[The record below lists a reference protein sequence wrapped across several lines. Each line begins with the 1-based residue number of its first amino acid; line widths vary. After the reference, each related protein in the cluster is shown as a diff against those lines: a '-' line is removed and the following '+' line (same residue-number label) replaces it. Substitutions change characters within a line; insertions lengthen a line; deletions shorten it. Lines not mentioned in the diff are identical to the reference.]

1 VVPAVLG
8 AHHLGGPPLT
18 PAARGTAKRRV
29 TKQTRYAPHVT
40 GEVRARARKILSRLE
55 KAYPDWGPTLEFSD
69 PLELLV
75 ATILA
80 AQAQDERINEVTRT
94 VVFPKYR
101 TAADY
106 VAVRASVLE
115 RDLKPTGFFR
125 QKTKAVKGAALGIVE
140 RFGGEVPR
148 DMEGLTSL
156 HGVGRKTASIVLANA
171 FGVPAIAVDR
181 HVARVA
187 GRLGLTRQTDPDKI
201 EQDLRAVFREK
212 DWVKATWNLVLHGRR
227 ICNPTPRCPECP
239 VIDLCPYP
247 RKTKATSSA
256 SRPIRRAPRGRA
268 AARR

>member
-1 VVPAVLG
+1 MPVKKAVRKKRPA
-8 AHHLGGPPLT
+8 
-18 PAARGTAKRRV
+18 
-29 TKQTRYAPHVT
+29 TKPYAPKVAP
-40 GEVRARARKILSRLE
+40 ELRARARSILGRLE
-55 KAYPDWGPTLEFSD
+55 RAYPDWGPTLEFAD
-69 PLELLV
+69 PLQLLV

-80 AQAQDERINEVTRT
+80 AQARDERINQVTRE

-106 VAVRASVLE
+106 VAVNVAVLE
-115 RDLKPTGFFR
+115 RDLWPTGFFR

-171 FGVPAIAVDR
+171 FGVPSIAVDR

-187 GRLGLTRQTDPDKI
+187 ARLALTRQADPDRI
-201 EQDLRAVFREK
+201 ELDLRAVFPEK
-212 DWVKATWNLVLHGRR
+212 DWVKATWNLILHGRR
-227 ICNPTPRCPECP
+227 ICNPTPKCPDCP

-247 RKTKATSSA
+247 RKTKVATSA
-256 SRPIRRAPRGRA
+256 SKAIRPRTRPAA

>member
-1 VVPAVLG
+1 MPAKKKVAPKKRPKRKPYVPKV
-8 AHHLGGPPLT
+8 T
-18 PAARGTAKRRV
+18 P
-29 TKQTRYAPHVT
+29 
-40 GEVRARARKILSRLE
+40 ELRARARTILARLE
-55 KAYPDWGPTLEFSD
+55 KAYPDWGPTLEFAS
-69 PLELLV
+69 PLQLLV

-80 AQAQDERINEVTRT
+80 AQARDERINEVTRT

-106 VAVRASVLE
+106 VSVGMAELQ

-125 QKTKAVKGAALGIVE
+125 QKAKAVKGAAQGLVE
-140 RFGGEVPR
+140 RFGGEVPG

-181 HVARVA
+181 HVERVA
-187 GRLGLTRQTDPDKI
+187 TRLGLSRPGKVSDKI
-201 EQDLRAVFREK
+201 EWDLRAVFPER
-212 DWVKATWNLVLHGRR
+212 DWVKATWNLILHGRR
-227 ICNPTPRCPECP
+227 ICNPTPKCPICP

-247 RKTKATSSA
+247 RKTKAISSA
-256 SRPIRRAPRGRA
+256 SRAIPRATRGRA

>member
-1 VVPAVLG
+1 VVPPVLG

-18 PAARGTAKRRV
+18 PAAKATAKRVKKKKPYVPRV
-29 TKQTRYAPHVT
+29 TR
-40 GEVRARARKILSRLE
+40 ELRARARKILGRLE

-106 VAVRASVLE
+106 VAVKASVLE
-115 RDLKPTGFFR
+115 RELKPTGFFR
-125 QKTKAVKGAALGIVE
+125 QKAKAVKGAALGIVE
-140 RFGGEVPR
+140 RFGGMVPH

-156 HGVGRKTASIVLANA
+156 RGVGRKTASIVLANA

-187 GRLGLTRQTDPDKI
+187 GRLGLSRQADPDKI
-201 EQDLRAVFREK
+201 EQDLRAVFAEE
-212 DWVKATWNLVLHGRR
+212 DWVKATWNLILHGRR
-227 ICNPTPRCPECP
+227 ICNPTPKCPECP

-247 RKTKATSSA
+247 RKTKALSSA
-256 SRPIRRAPRGRA
+256 LRATHQRTRIA
-268 AARR
+268 AVARR

>member
-1 VVPAVLG
+1 MPVERKPTGKKKAAPKKRAAKKPYLPKV
-8 AHHLGGPPLT
+8 T
-18 PAARGTAKRRV
+18 PAL
-29 TKQTRYAPHVT
+29 
-40 GEVRARARKILSRLE
+40 RARARSVLGRLE
-55 KAYPDWGPTLEFSD
+55 KAYPDWGPTLEFAD
-69 PLELLV
+69 PLQLLV

-80 AQAQDERINEVTRT
+80 AQAQDERINQVTRT

-106 VAVRASVLE
+106 VAVKAAVLE

-125 QKTKAVKGAALGIVE
+125 QKTKAVQGAALGIVE

-187 GRLGLTRQTDPDKI
+187 ARLGFTRQTEPDKI
-201 EQDLRAVFREK
+201 EQDLRVVFREP
-212 DWVKATWNLVLHGRR
+212 DWVKATWNLILHGRR
-227 ICNPTPRCPECP
+227 ICNPTPKCPECP
-239 VIDLCPYP
+239 VIELCPYP
-247 RKTKATSSA
+247 RKTKPVSSA
-256 SRPIRRAPRGRA
+256 SRAIRRTR
-268 AARR
+268 

>member
-1 VVPAVLG
+1 M
-8 AHHLGGPPLT
+8 
-18 PAARGTAKRRV
+18 AAKRKAAAKRR
-29 TKQTRYAPHVT
+29 APKKPYVPNAT
-40 GEVRARARKILSRLE
+40 PEVRARARKILARLE
-55 KAYPDWGPTLEFSD
+55 KAQPDWGPTLEFSD
-69 PLELLV
+69 PLQLLV

-106 VAVRASVLE
+106 VRVGMAELQ

-125 QKTKAVKGAALGIVE
+125 QKAKALKGAALGLVE
-140 RFGGEVPR
+140 RFDGQVPR

-171 FGVPAIAVDR
+171 FGVPSIAVDR

-187 GRLGLTRQTDPDKI
+187 VRLGFSRQAAPDKI
-201 EQDLRAVFREK
+201 EQDLRAVFPERH
-212 DWVKATWNLVLHGRR
+212 WVKATWNLILHGRR
-227 ICNPTPRCPECP
+227 ICNPTPRCPVCP

-247 RKTKATSSA
+247 RKTKALSSA
-256 SRPIRRAPRGRA
+256 SRAIRRSPRGPA

>member
-1 VVPAVLG
+1 MP
-8 AHHLGGPPLT
+8 
-18 PAARGTAKRRV
+18 AKRKTTPYLPKV
-29 TKQTRYAPHVT
+29 TPDL
-40 GEVRARARKILSRLE
+40 RARARKVLGRLA
-55 KAYPDWGPTLEFSD
+55 KAYPDWGPTLEFAD
-69 PLELLV
+69 PLQLLV

-80 AQAQDERINEVTRT
+80 AQARDERINEVTRT

-106 VAVRASVLE
+106 VAVAVSVLE

-148 DMEGLTSL
+148 DMERLISL
-156 HGVGRKTASIVLANA
+156 PGVGRKTASIVLANA

-187 GRLGLTRQTDPDKI
+187 GRLGFTRQEDPDKI
-201 EQDLRAVFREK
+201 EQDLRAVFQEK
-212 DWVKATWNLVLHGRR
+212 DWVKATWNLILHGRR
-227 ICNPTPRCPECP
+227 ICNPTPKCPACP

-247 RKTKATSSA
+247 RKTKAPSSA
-256 SRPIRRAPRGRA
+256 SRAILRPPRGRA